1 MFSKSTKMLL
11 TPVLGFAALAILPS
25 AVVQAQ
31 DAGKGKRVFNQCRA
45 CHKVGEKARNGV
57 GPVLNGLFGR
67 KAGTVKGYNYSR
79 ANKKSG
85 FTWDEATFK
94 EYIKNP
100 RKKMPGTKMAYGGLK
115 QDKKIVDLVAYL
127 KQFDADGKMK
137 K

>member
-85 FTWDEATFK
+85 FIWDEATFK